1 MTDLTG
7 ALQAAVL
14 ARLTAAL
21 SCSVYDVVPPEA
33 AMPYAQ
39 LGRDLVADAGSKDAR
54 LERHEIEIVTYG
66 GTAADG
72 SAVRGRAQVRALQE
86 DIRAAM
92 TAAPLRADG
101 CAPVTPVL
109 LSAEVYDVGDG
120 RTFEGV
126 QRFLVFLAPR

>member
-7 ALQAAVL
+7 ALQTAVL
-14 ARLTAAL
+14 IRLSGAL
-21 SCSVYDVVPPEA
+21 SCGVYDVVPPEA
-33 AMPYAQ
+33 AMPYVQ
-39 LGRDLVADAGSKDAR
+39 LGRDLVADAGSKDSR

-66 GTAADG
+66 GAAADG

-86 DIRAAM
+86 DIRAILTGAQ
-92 TAAPLRADG
+92 LRPEG

-109 LSAEVYDVGDG
+109 LSAEVNDVGDG

-126 QRFLVFLAPR
+126 QRLLVFLMPR